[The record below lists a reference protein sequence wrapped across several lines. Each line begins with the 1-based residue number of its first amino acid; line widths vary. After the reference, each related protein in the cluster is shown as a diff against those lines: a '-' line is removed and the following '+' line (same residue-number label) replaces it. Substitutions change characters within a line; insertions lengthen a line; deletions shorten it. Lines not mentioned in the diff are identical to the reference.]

1 MIDSNGIS
9 AWESFFEQEKKKP
22 YFEPLMSFVEEEY
35 ASGVCYPPKE
45 NIFRA
50 FELIKPSEVRVV
62 ILGQDP
68 YHQPE
73 QAHGLCFSVL
83 PSQPK
88 LPPSLKNIY
97 KEIAEEYG
105 ECNRQN
111 GFLEDWARQGV
122 LMLNT
127 VMTVREGEANSHKGR
142 GWESFTD
149 DVISYINSLNQPV
162 VYLLWGA
169 PAQKKESLLNNPAQ
183 LVLKAAHPS
192 PLSAYRGFFGCGHFK
207 KCNEFLERNG
217 LKPIAWNV
225 EEC

>member
-1 MIDSNGIS
+1 LKVINNSE
-9 AWESFFEQEKKKP
+9 WKPFFTAEEQKP
-22 YFEPLMSFVEEEY
+22 YFAPLMQFVEAEY
-35 ASGVCYPPKE
+35 SSGVCYPPKD
-45 NIFRA
+45 NIFSA
-50 FELIKPSEVRVV
+50 FELLSPKDIKVV

-68 YHQPE
+68 YHQPN

-97 KEIAEEYG
+97 KELTEEYG
-105 ECNRQN
+105 TLNRQN

-127 VMTVREGEANSHKGR
+127 VMTVREGEANSHKDK

-149 DVISYINSLNQPV
+149 NVLAYVNTLEQPV

-169 PAQKKESLLNNPAQ
+169 PAQKKARLVTNPKQ
-183 LVLKAAHPS
+183 LVLTAAHPS

-207 KCNEFLERNG
+207 ACNDFLSKNG
-217 LKPIAWNV
+217 VKEIEWN
-225 EEC
+225 

>member
-1 MIDSNGIS
+1 
-9 AWESFFEQEKKKP
+9 
-22 YFEPLMSFVEEEY
+22 
-35 ASGVCYPPKE
+35 
-45 NIFRA
+45 
-50 FELIKPSEVRVV
+50 
-62 ILGQDP
+62 
-68 YHQPE
+68 
-73 QAHGLCFSVL
+73 
-83 PSQPK
+83 
-88 LPPSLKNIY
+88 
-97 KEIAEEYG
+97 
-105 ECNRQN
+105 
-111 GFLEDWARQGV
+111 
-122 LMLNT
+122 MLNT

>member
-1 MIDSNGIS
+1 MNIS
-9 AWESFFEQEKKKP
+9 GWEAFFAAEKNKP
-22 YFEPLMSFVEEEY
+22 YFEPLMKFVDEEY

-50 FELIKPSEVRVV
+50 FELVKPSDVKVV

-68 YHQPE
+68 YHQPN

-97 KEIAEEYG
+97 KEIADEYG
-105 ECNRQN
+105 ECSREN
-111 GFLEDWARQGV
+111 GFLEDWAKQGV

-127 VMTVREGEANSHKGR
+127 VMTVSEGSANSHKGQ
-142 GWESFTD
+142 GWETFTD
-149 DVISYINSLNQPV
+149 NAISYIDSLNQPV
-162 VYLLWGA
+162 VYLLWGS
-169 PAQKKESLLNNPAQ
+169 PAQKKESLLTGTNN

-207 KCNEFLERNG
+207 KCNEFLKANG
-217 LKPIAWNV
+217 LQPINWSLA
-225 EEC
+225 

>member
-1 MIDSNGIS
+1 MNITG
-9 AWESFFEQEKKKP
+9 WEDFFAEEEKKD
-22 YFEPLMSFVEEEY
+22 YFAPLMSFVEKEY
-35 ASGVCYPPKE
+35 SEGVCYPPKE

-50 FELIKPSEVRVV
+50 FELTKPSEIKAV

-68 YHQPE
+68 YHEPK

-97 KEIAEEYG
+97 KELTEEYG
-105 ECNRQN
+105 CCNREN
-111 GFLEDWARQGV
+111 GFLEDWAQQGV

-127 VMTVREGEANSHKGR
+127 VMTVRQGAANSHKGN
-142 GWESFTD
+142 GWETFTD
-149 DVISYINSLNQPV
+149 NAISYINTLNQPI

-169 PAQKKESLLNNPAQ
+169 PSQKKEQLLDNTNH
-183 LVLKAAHPS
+183 LVLKSAHPS

-207 KCNEFLERNG
+207 ACNEFLTQKG
-217 LKPIAWNV
+217 VSSIDWIGSGQ
-225 EEC
+225 

>member
-1 MIDSNGIS
+1 MNIS
-9 AWESFFEQEKKKP
+9 GWEAFFATEKEKP
-22 YFEPLMSFVEEEY
+22 YFEPLMKFVEDEY

-50 FELIKPSEVRVV
+50 FELVKPSDVKVV

-68 YHQPE
+68 YHEPN

-105 ECNRQN
+105 ECKREN
-111 GFLEDWARQGV
+111 GFLEDWTKQGV

-127 VMTVREGEANSHKGR
+127 VMTVREGSANSHKGQ
-142 GWESFTD
+142 GWETFTD
-149 DVISYINSLNQPV
+149 NTISYIDSLNQPV
-162 VYLLWGA
+162 VYLLWGS
-169 PAQKKESLLNNPAQ
+169 PAQKKESLLTSTNN

-207 KCNEFLERNG
+207 KCNEFLQENG
-217 LKPIAWNV
+217 LQPIHWNLA
-225 EEC
+225 

>member
-1 MIDSNGIS
+1 MVNNAD
-9 AWESFFEQEKKKP
+9 WKPFFTVEAQKP
-22 YFEPLMSFVEEEY
+22 YFTPLMRFVEEEY
-35 ASGVCYPPKE
+35 RAGVCYPPKD
-45 NIFRA
+45 NIFSA
-50 FELIKPSEVRVV
+50 FELLSPEDIKVV

-68 YHQPE
+68 YHQPN

-97 KEIAEEYG
+97 KELTEEYG
-105 ECNRQN
+105 TLNRQN

-127 VMTVREGEANSHKGR
+127 VMTVREGAANSHKAK
-142 GWESFTD
+142 GWETFTD
-149 DVISYINSLNQPV
+149 NALAFVNTLGQPV

-169 PAQKKESLLNNPAQ
+169 PAQKKESLVTNPKH

-207 KCNEFLERNG
+207 RCNEFLMDNG
-217 LKPIAWNV
+217 V
-225 EEC
+225 EMINWIG